1 MTGSNTHTMR
11 VLVGALLA
19 VLAARPGLPGSADLA
34 VTIEMHQVARSCAVV
49 STATIVAFDARAP
62 RDITYRFLRSDGSV
76 SPAGRLAFAGD
87 GAVAQSVRDT
97 WTPRGA
103 SPWVALEITAPEHVR
118 SQRIAVTPGCR
129 HRMVATTH

>member
-1 MTGSNTHTMR
+1 MR

-19 VLAARPGLPGSADLA
+19 VLAARPELSGASDLA
-34 VTIEMHQVARSCAVV
+34 VTIDVHQIARSCAVV

-62 RDITYRFLRSDGSV
+62 RDITFRFLRSDGSV
-76 SPAGRLAFAGD
+76 SPAGRLSFAGD

-103 SPWVALEITAPEHVR
+103 RAWVALEITAPEHVR
-118 SQRIAVTPGCR
+118 SQRVAVVPGCR
-129 HRMVATTH
+129 RSVIATTH